1 MAKSI
6 TALLTGFMVADGRL
20 SPDGPAPVAG
30 WQRSGDPR
38 GAIRLGDLLHMASG
52 IDHIEEGDP
61 VWTSDTVTM
70 LFGGGAQD
78 MAGFAEAK
86 PAVARPGEVFN
97 YSSATSVI
105 LSDILAD
112 TLTPSPNPEARRE
125 AMRDFIAGQIGRA
138 HV

>member
-1 MAKSI
+1 
-6 TALLTGFMVADGRL
+6 
-20 SPDGPAPVAG
+20 
-30 WQRSGDPR
+30 
-38 GAIRLGDLLHMASG
+38 
-52 IDHIEEGDP
+52 
-61 VWTSDTVTM
+61 
-70 LFGGGAQD
+70 

-125 AMRDFIAGQIGRA
+125 AMRDFIAGRLIEPPGMISLPPEFDAQGTMNGGPSMSSEGRR
-138 HV
+138 VGKGCGSTGRYRGSPDN

>member
-1 MAKSI
+1 MLLYMFFFFFSRRRRH
-6 TALLTGFMVADGRL
+6 TRCALVTGVQTCAL
-20 SPDGPAPVAG
+20 PISG

-97 YSSATSVI
+97 
-105 LSDILAD
+105 
-112 TLTPSPNPEARRE
+112 
-125 AMRDFIAGQIGRA
+125 
-138 HV
+138 

>member
-6 TALLTGFMVADGRL
+6 TAVLTGFMVADGRL
-20 SPDGPAPVAG
+20 SLDGPAPVAG

-86 PAVARPGEVFN
+86 PAGARPGEGFHRSEERGGGTRGG
-97 YSSATSVI
+97 SS
-105 LSDILAD
+105 
-112 TLTPSPNPEARRE
+112 
-125 AMRDFIAGQIGRA
+125 GRSW
-138 HV
+138 VGPVP

>member
-1 MAKSI
+1 
-6 TALLTGFMVADGRL
+6 MVADGRL
-20 SPDGPAPVAG
+20 SLDGPAPVAA

-38 GAIRLGDLLHMASG
+38 GAIRLRDLLHMASG
-52 IDHIEEGDP
+52 LDHVEEGDP
-61 VWTSDTVTM
+61 VWASDTVTM

-105 LSDILAD
+105 LRSEEHTSELQS
-112 TLTPSPNPEARRE
+112 L
-125 AMRDFIAGQIGRA
+125 MRISYAVFCL
-138 HV
+138 